1 MPCVKYE
8 VPLRTPVSLHSH
20 LVEPLSAISNA
31 MAAKVKFAIGNLL
44 RTSPVNKATSTPT
57 MRKSQAWL
65 PLVFALLLIIG
76 MITGYKLRERMPLT
90 QGFFQNNQ
98 RSSLQETLDL
108 IRLNYVDPVST
119 DSLADDAI
127 ESMLTHLDPHSV
139 YIPAKFLQEVNED
152 LQGNFEG
159 IGVEFQIIND
169 TVHVVNV
176 FPGGPSANA
185 GMQVGDKFLQ
195 VGDSSVAGNGIT
207 SRRIKNLL
215 RGPGSS
221 AVSITILSGSDRRVI
236 RIVRGT
242 IPLYSVDASY
252 MINDTTG
259 FIHLN
264 KFSGTSYEECMAAF
278 EKLKEKGMKKL
289 IFDLRDNGGGILGEA
304 VDITDEFL
312 DENKL
317 IVYTQGLRQP
327 KVEYQCKRPG
337 QFEDGRLVILVDEGS
352 ASASEV
358 IAGAIQDWDRGTIIG
373 RRTFGKGLVQEQFNL
388 SGGAALRLT
397 VARYYTPAGRS
408 IQKSYANGRNAYN
421 DEVLERYH
429 NGEVSSSDTVKI
441 SQGVAFKT
449 KAGRTVYAGGGISP
463 DIFVPIDTT
472 SFITDVSPLYQ
483 NQHFGKFIYQY
494 FTHHKAEFDQYK
506 TPAVFS
512 SRYQPGEEVIKALLL
527 YAAENKI
534 SLQVL
539 PEKDRVEMAKRIK
552 TWMARQIWGMPGY
565 YEVSNVYDLTVQ
577 KALHV
582 Q

>member
-1 MPCVKYE
+1 
-8 VPLRTPVSLHSH
+8 
-20 LVEPLSAISNA
+20 
-31 MAAKVKFAIGNLL
+31 
-44 RTSPVNKATSTPT
+44 

-65 PLVFALLLIIG
+65 PLVFSLLLILG

-119 DSLADDAI
+119 DSLTDDAI
-127 ESMLTHLDPHSV
+127 EAMLAHLDPHSV
-139 YIPAKFLQEVNED
+139 FIPARYLQEVNED

-176 FPGGPSANA
+176 FPGGPSADA
-185 GMQVGDKFLQ
+185 GVMVGDKFLK
-195 VGDSSVAGNGIT
+195 VGDSAVAGNGIT
-207 SRRIKNLL
+207 SARIKSLL

-221 AVSITILSGSDRRVI
+221 TVSITILSGLTKKEVRV
-236 RIVRGT
+236 VRGT

-252 MINDTTG
+252 MIDDTTG

-278 EKLKEKGMKKL
+278 EKLKAKGMKKL

-304 VDITDEFL
+304 VDISDEFL
-312 DENKL
+312 NEDKL
-317 IVYTQGLRQP
+317 IVYTQGLKQP
-327 KVEYQCKRPG
+327 KVEYHCKRPG
-337 QFEDGRLVILVDEGS
+337 LFEDGRLVILVNEGS

-358 IAGAIQDWDRGTIIG
+358 VAGAMQDWDRGTIIG

-429 NGEVSSSDTVKI
+429 NGEVSKSDTIKI

-449 KAGRTVYAGGGISP
+449 NGGRTVYAGGGITP
-463 DIFVPIDTT
+463 DIFVPIDTAG
-472 SFITDVSPLYQ
+472 FITDVSFLYQ

-494 FTHHKAEFDQYK
+494 FIRNKVAFDKYK
-506 TPAVFS
+506 TPAEFS
-512 SRYQPGEEVIKALLL
+512 SQYNPGSEALAALNQ

-534 SLQVL
+534 TLPEL
-539 PEKDRVEMAKRIK
+539 PEKDRIEMAKRIK

-577 KALHV
+577 KARELN
-582 Q
+582 

>member
-1 MPCVKYE
+1 
-8 VPLRTPVSLHSH
+8 
-20 LVEPLSAISNA
+20 

-44 RTSPVNKATSTPT
+44 RTSPGNKATSTPT

-65 PLVFALLLIIG
+65 PLVFALLLILG
-76 MITGYKLRERMPLT
+76 MITGYKLRERMPVT
-90 QGFFQNNQ
+90 QGFFQSNQ
-98 RSSLQETLDL
+98 RTSLQETLDL

-127 ESMLTHLDPHSV
+127 EAMLAHLDPHSV
-139 YIPAKFLQEVNED
+139 FIPAKYLQEVNED

-159 IGVEFQIIND
+159 IGVEFQIIDD

-176 FPGGPSANA
+176 FPGGPSAKA
-185 GMQVGDKFLQ
+185 GMLIGDKFLK
-195 VGDSSVAGNGIT
+195 VGDSSVAGTGIT
-207 SRRIKNLL
+207 SARIKRLL

-221 AVSITILSGSDRRVI
+221 IVAITTLSGGSKKVVRV
-236 RIVRGT
+236 VRGT
-242 IPLYSVDASY
+242 IPLYSVDATY
-252 MINDTTG
+252 MIDDTTG

-264 KFSGTSYEECMAAF
+264 KFSTTSYEECMAAF
-278 EKLKEKGMKKL
+278 EKLKAKGMKKL
-289 IFDLRDNGGGILGEA
+289 ILDLRDNGGGILGEA

-312 DENKL
+312 DEDKM

-327 KVEYQCKRPG
+327 KVEYHCKRPG
-337 QFEDGRLVILVDEGS
+337 LFEDGRLVILVDERS

-408 IQKSYANGRNAYN
+408 IQKSYANGRSAYN
-421 DEVLERYH
+421 HEVLDRYTS
-429 NGEVSSSDTVKI
+429 GEVNNGDTIKI

-449 KAGRTVYAGGGISP
+449 KGGRTVYAGGGITP

-472 SFITDVSPLYQ
+472 GFITDVSPLFENQ
-483 NQHFGKFIYQY
+483 NFGKFVYQY
-494 FTHHKAEFDQYK
+494 YIRNKGEFDRFKTAAEFSSQYHPGNK
-506 TPAVFS
+506 TL
-512 SRYQPGEEVIKALLL
+512 EALQE
-527 YAAENKI
+527 YIAAHNIDLPEW
-534 SLQVL
+534 

-565 YEVSNVYDLTVQ
+565 YEVSNMYDLTVQ
-577 KALHV
+577 KALEV
-582 Q
+582 K

>member
-1 MPCVKYE
+1 
-8 VPLRTPVSLHSH
+8 
-20 LVEPLSAISNA
+20 
-31 MAAKVKFAIGNLL
+31 
-44 RTSPVNKATSTPT
+44 
-57 MRKSQAWL
+57 
-65 PLVFALLLIIG
+65 
-76 MITGYKLRERMPLT
+76 MPLT

-139 YIPAKFLQEVNED
+139 YIPAKYLQEVNED

-185 GMQVGDKFLQ
+185 GMLVGDKFLK
-195 VGDSSVAGNGIT
+195 VGDSSVAGNGIS

-221 AVSITILSGSDRRVI
+221 AVSITILSGTTKKVI
-236 RIVRGT
+236 RVVRGT

-327 KVEYQCKRPG
+327 KVEYHCKRPG

-408 IQKSYANGRNAYN
+408 IQKSYASGRNAYN

-429 NGEVSSSDTVKI
+429 NGEVNNADTVKI

-472 SFITDVSPLYQ
+472 GFITDVSPLYQ

-494 FTHHKAEFDQYK
+494 YTRHKAELDRYK
-506 TPAVFS
+506 SAAEFS
-512 SRYQPGEEVIKALLL
+512 SRYQPGEDAIKSLME
-527 YAAENKI
+527 YAAENRI
-534 SLQVL
+534 SLSDL
-539 PEKDRVEMAKRIK
+539 PEKDRIEMAKRIK

>member
-1 MPCVKYE
+1 
-8 VPLRTPVSLHSH
+8 
-20 LVEPLSAISNA
+20 

-44 RTSPVNKATSTPT
+44 RTSPGNKATSTPT

-65 PLVFALLLIIG
+65 PLVFALLLILG
-76 MITGYKLRERMPLT
+76 MITGYKLRERMPVT
-90 QGFFQNNQ
+90 QGFFQSNQ
-98 RSSLQETLDL
+98 RTSLQETLDL

-127 ESMLTHLDPHSV
+127 EAMLTHLDPHSV
-139 YIPAKFLQEVNED
+139 FIPAKYLQEVNED

-159 IGVEFQIIND
+159 IGVEFQIIDD

-176 FPGGPSANA
+176 FPGGPSAKA
-185 GMQVGDKFLQ
+185 GMSIGDKFLK
-195 VGDSSVAGNGIT
+195 VGDSTVAGTGIT
-207 SRRIKNLL
+207 SARIKRLL

-221 AVSITILSGSDRRVI
+221 TVSITTLSGGSTKVI
-236 RIVRGT
+236 RVVRGT
-242 IPLYSVDASY
+242 IPLYSVDATY
-252 MINDTTG
+252 MIDDTTG

-264 KFSGTSYEECMAAF
+264 KFSTTSYEECMAAF
-278 EKLKEKGMKKL
+278 EKLKAKGMKKL

-312 DENKL
+312 DEDKM

-327 KVEYQCKRPG
+327 KLEYHCKRPG
-337 QFEDGRLVILVDEGS
+337 LFEDGRLVILVDERS

-408 IQKSYANGRNAYN
+408 IQKSYANGRNAY
-421 DEVLERYH
+421 DHEVLDRYS
-429 NGEVSSSDTVKI
+429 NGEVNNGDTIKI

-449 KAGRTVYAGGGISP
+449 KGGRTVYAGGGITP

-472 SFITDVSPLYQ
+472 RFITDVTPLFE

-494 FTHHKAEFDQYK
+494 YISHKGEFDRYK
-506 TPAVFS
+506 TATEFS
-512 SRYQPGEEVIKALLL
+512 SQYQPGSAALEALRQ
-527 YAAENKI
+527 YIAANNINIPE
-534 SLQVL
+534 L
-539 PEKDRVEMAKRIK
+539 PERDRVEMTKRIK

-577 KALHV
+577 KALEEK
-582 Q
+582 

>member
-1 MPCVKYE
+1 
-8 VPLRTPVSLHSH
+8 
-20 LVEPLSAISNA
+20 
-31 MAAKVKFAIGNLL
+31 
-44 RTSPVNKATSTPT
+44 
-57 MRKSQAWL
+57 
-65 PLVFALLLIIG
+65 
-76 MITGYKLRERMPLT
+76 MPLT

-185 GMQVGDKFLQ
+185 GMQVGDKFLK
-195 VGDSSVAGNGIT
+195 VGDSTVAGNGIS

-221 AVSITILSGSDRRVI
+221 AISITILSGTTKKVI
-236 RIVRGT
+236 RVVRGT

-317 IVYTQGLRQP
+317 IVFTQGLRQP
-327 KVEYQCKRPG
+327 KVEYHCKRPG

-429 NGEVSSSDTVKI
+429 NGEVNNADTVKI

-463 DIFVPIDTT
+463 DIYVPIDTAG
-472 SFITDVSPLYQ
+472 FITDVSPLYE

-494 FTHHKAEFDQYK
+494 YTRHKAEFDEYK

-512 SRYQPGEEVIKALLL
+512 SRYQPGEEAIKALTD

-534 SLQVL
+534 NLPAL